1 MSKRWTF
8 EEDLMLAEYDGIDA
22 NMIAEHDLDKPKGA
36 GSRRVKTLKERG
48 VWPHIQAAV
57 KARAIAQAHHR
68 LAFSQS
74 EIVREHA
81 ALDLRDLGELLCY
94 EHQEIVDLYDKRNEE
109 ARVKLEDWDR
119 TGFKPGRS
127 AA

>member
-8 EEDLMLAEYDGIDA
+8 EQDLMLAEYEGIDA
-22 NMIAEHDLDKPKGA
+22 NMIAEHDLGKPKGA
-36 GSRRVKTLKERG
+36 GARRVKTLKDKG
-48 VWPHIQAAV
+48 VWPHIQAMI
-57 KARAIAQAHHR
+57 KARDVAQAHHR

-81 ALDLRDLGELLCY
+81 ALDLVELGEPLSY
-94 EHQEIVDLYDKRNEE
+94 EHQAIVDLYDKRNEE
-109 ARVKLEDWDR
+109 ARKRLEEMDR
-119 TGFKPGRS
+119 KRAKTWR